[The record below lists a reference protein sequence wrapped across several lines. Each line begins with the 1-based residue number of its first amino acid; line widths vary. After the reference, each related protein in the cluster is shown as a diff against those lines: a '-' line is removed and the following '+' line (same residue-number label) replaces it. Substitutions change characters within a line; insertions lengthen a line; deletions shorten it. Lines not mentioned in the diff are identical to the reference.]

1 MLSPYPRM
9 RRVLHLCSVHK
20 SMALKGLLVRMVRM
34 VRMVVLGELMMQNL
48 IMTSRQTARVRVR
61 KMDTLWIITVKLAWK
76 NMKRPQPREN

>member
-1 MLSPYPRM
+1 M

-20 SMALKGLLVRMVRM
+20 SMALKGLLGRMMRM
-34 VRMVVLGELMMQNL
+34 VRMVVTVEELMMQDL